1 MTAFCNTIDVGVQ
14 RNFML
19 VIKNNTEVS
28 GNGGFALEGL
38 IFDLDGTL
46 IDSVAVYYLM
56 MESVFERLHWPQVS
70 REVMR
75 KAIKDDGFEWG
86 LVLPAESGHSQ
97 EELIAAAREVI
108 RDMYPRIFE
117 DRVNMVPGAD
127 HLLKELHER
136 KMKMGL
142 VTSTLGRFIE
152 FKLIPLKKCG
162 VRDLFDTV
170 ITLDDVKNRKP
181 SGDPL
186 VECAKRLGVDPGKC
200 AYVGDAVGDVVA
212 GKAAGMRTIA
222 VLTGL
227 DNYQALKAKDPDMI
241 LESVV
246 QLTKRV
252 SL

>member
-1 MTAFCNTIDVGVQ
+1 VLF
-14 RNFML
+14 L
-19 VIKNNTEVS
+19 KNSSEKS
-28 GNGGFALEGL
+28 GNGGFALESL

-46 IDSVAVYYLM
+46 IDSVGIYYDM
-56 MESVFERLHWPQVS
+56 MESVFEKLRWPRVS

-75 KAIKDDGFEWG
+75 KAIKDDGFEWS
-86 LVLPAESGHSQ
+86 LVLPVRTGRSDED
-97 EELIAAAREVI
+97 LIASAREVI
-108 RDMYPRIFE
+108 REMYPRVFE
-117 DRVNMVPGAD
+117 DNVDVLPGVE

-136 KMKMGL
+136 NVKLGL

-162 VRDLFDTV
+162 VRDLFQSV

-186 VECAKRLGVDPGKC
+186 VECARRLGVSPGKC
-200 AYVGDAVGDVVA
+200 AYVGDASGDIVA

-222 VLTGL
+222 VLSGL
-227 DNYQALKAKDPDMI
+227 DDYQSLKGEDPDVI
-241 LESVV
+241 LDSVS
-246 QLTKRV
+246 QLAERL

>member
-1 MTAFCNTIDVGVQ
+1 
-14 RNFML
+14 ML
-19 VIKNNTEVS
+19 FLKNHTEKT
-28 GNGGFALEGL
+28 GNGGFALESL
-38 IFDLDGTL
+38 VFDLDGTL
-46 IDSVAVYYLM
+46 IDSVAIYYIM

-86 LVLPAESGHSQ
+86 LVLPAGSGRFK

-108 RDMYPRIFE
+108 RGMYPRVFE
-117 DRVNMVPGAD
+117 DMVDVVPGAE
-127 HLLKELHER
+127 HLLKKLHER
-136 KMKMGL
+136 NVKLGL

-162 VRDLFDTV
+162 VRDLFQSV

-186 VECAKRLGVDPGKC
+186 VECARRLEVSPGKC
-200 AYVGDAVGDVVA
+200 AYVGDAAGDIVA
-212 GKAAGMRTIA
+212 GKAAGMRTIG

-227 DNYQALKAKDPDMI
+227 DDYQALKGEDPDMI
-241 LESVV
+241 LDSVS
-246 QLTKRV
+246 QLPER
-252 SL
+252 LNL

>member
-1 MTAFCNTIDVGVQ
+1 
-14 RNFML
+14 ML
-19 VIKNNTEVS
+19 FLKNST
-28 GNGGFALEGL
+28 GKAGDGGMALEGL

-46 IDSVAVYYLM
+46 IDSVGIYYTM
-56 MESVFERLHWPQVS
+56 MESVFERLHWPPVS

-75 KAIKDDGFEWG
+75 RAIKDDGFEWG
-86 LVLPAESGHSQ
+86 LVLPTGSGRS
-97 EELIAAAREVI
+97 EEDLIAAAREVI

-117 DRVNMVPGAD
+117 ERVDLVPGAD
-127 HLLKELHER
+127 HLLRKLHER
-136 KMKMGL
+136 KVKLGL

-162 VRDLFDTV
+162 VRDLFHSV

-186 VECAKRLGVDPGKC
+186 VECARRLGENPEKC
-200 AYVGDAVGDVVA
+200 AYVGDAAGDMVA
-212 GKAAGMRTIA
+212 GKAAGMRTIG

-227 DNYQALKAKDPDMI
+227 DDYQTLKEEDPDMI
-241 LESVV
+241 LDTVS
-246 QLTKRV
+246 QLMERL